1 MLWVRYELSYDK
13 FNKNSER
20 LYRIDFTTVQKEYYG
35 LYQSGPLA
43 KYLKDNF
50 PEIENATVYSEFKNK
65 LSVGTKGFFSTG
77 SIVSQDFFWMFSFHL
92 EEGDQNTILEAPNSI
107 VISKSFAEKIFGQD
121 NPIGKTIKLNDQPG
135 YLVTGVFTDIPK
147 TSSLQFDFV
156 MPFSNAP
163 DWMKMWDRKCV
174 QTYILLKKYAS
185 FDDVNNKISGL
196 MDKFNPTWKNVLYL
210 FPLLNIHLYGPGGGG
225 PIIYIYIFS
234 LFGILVLIVA
244 CINFMNLS
252 TARSEKRM
260 KEIGIKKTVGSSRIE
275 LIKQFMTETLSLSF
289 ISLLLAIGII
299 ELFLPYL
306 NNLLGIHIVMDYS
319 VSIIFILFG
328 IAFLT
333 GLISGSYPA
342 IYLSSFNPILILNN
356 RNTKG
361 EKRSYIL
368 RRILV
373 IAQFSFSI
381 FIICCVLLIG
391 KQLNFLQSKNL
402 GFNKSHV
409 LMISTRGALQQKIPI
424 VKEELLKF
432 PFIKSAAVSA
442 TDLTSFQGAG
452 SGPVDWEGKTPDKLV
467 EVGFDFVDEDFSKTF
482 QIKMK
487 EGRFFS
493 KDFTTD
499 ISDAFVVNEAAV
511 KAMNLKDPINKKLT
525 TWFGRKGK
533 IVGVISDFN
542 TESLKNE
549 MAPLVLIPTNTA
561 NYLCLRISS
570 ANIAG
575 EIQSIKKTI
584 KKIVPDDPFEY
595 HFLDK
600 QIDNLYKTEQMTGKL
615 TMFIAVLA
623 IFLSCLGL
631 FGLAIFSSEQRTKE
645 IGIRKVLGAS
655 IINVLFM
662 LTKDF
667 TKWILIANIIAWPA
681 AYYVMSKWL
690 QGFAYK
696 IDIGVWIFILS
707 GIIALA
713 ISLFT
718 ISFQAIKAAT
728 VNPIKSLQYE

>member
-1 MLWVRYELSYDK
+1 M
-13 FNKNSER
+13 
-20 LYRIDFTTVQKEYYG
+20 I
-35 LYQSGPLA
+35 
-43 KYLKDNF
+43 
-50 PEIENATVYSEFKNK
+50 
-65 LSVGTKGFFSTG
+65 
-77 SIVSQDFFWMFSFHL
+77 
-92 EEGDQNTILEAPNSI
+92 
-107 VISKSFAEKIFGQD
+107 
-121 NPIGKTIKLNDQPG
+121 
-135 YLVTGVFTDIPK
+135 
-147 TSSLQFDFV
+147 
-156 MPFSNAP
+156 
-163 DWMKMWDRKCV
+163 
-174 QTYILLKKYAS
+174 
-185 FDDVNNKISGL
+185 
-196 MDKFNPTWKNVLYL
+196 
-210 FPLLNIHLYGPGGGG
+210 PLLNIHLYEPGGGG

-260 KEIGIKKTVGSSRIE
+260 KEIGIKKTVGSSRVE

-289 ISLLLAIGII
+289 ISLLLAIGLI

-306 NNLLGIHIVMDYS
+306 NNLLEINIVMDYS
-319 VSIIFILFG
+319 IGVILILLG
-328 IAFLT
+328 VTLLT

-342 IYLSSFNPILILNN
+342 IYLSSFNPMLILNN
-356 RNTKG
+356 RNSKG
-361 EKRSYIL
+361 EKHSYIL

-402 GFNKSHV
+402 GFNKNHV
-409 LMISTRGALQQKIPI
+409 LMISTRGALQQK
-424 VKEELLKF
+424 VSVVEEELLKF
-432 PFIKSAAVSA
+432 LFVQSAAISA
-442 TDLTSFQGAG
+442 TDLTSFEGAG
-452 SGPVDWEGKTPDKLV
+452 TGPVDWQGKTSDKVV
-467 EVGFDFVDEDFSKTF
+467 EVGFDFVDDDFAKTF

-499 ISDAFVVNEAAV
+499 MSDAFVINEAAV
-511 KAMNLKDPINKKLT
+511 KAMILKDPINKKLT

-533 IVGVISDFN
+533 IVGVVSDFN

-549 MAPLVLIPTNTA
+549 MAPVVLIPTNTA

-575 EIQSIKKTI
+575 EIQSIKNTI

-600 QIDNLYKTEQMTGKL
+600 QIDSLYKTEQMTGKL
-615 TMFIAVLA
+615 TMFIAILA

-681 AYYVMSKWL
+681 AYFIMSKWL
-690 QGFAYK
+690 QGFAYR
-696 IDIGVWIFILS
+696 IDISLWIFAAS

-713 ISLFT
+713 ISIFT

-728 VNPIKSLQYE
+728 ANPIRALRYE